1 MKKVIKEE
9 FPYKIT
15 DIRIVKKFLW
25 MPKTLHIKNKTSGPR
40 VKRWFERVE
49 ITQQLQNIHGGW
61 LLQRNNSLW
70 PKYKTV
76 WVDKWWN
83 DISNVKNVKN
93 ERTKS

>member
-49 ITQQLQNIHGGW
+49 ITQQLQNKQDGWQLHG
-61 LLQRNNSLW
+61 NVMEPN
-70 PKYKTV
+70 YKPV
-76 WVDKWWN
+76 WIDKWWN
-83 DISNVKNVKN
+83 DVDIIVQM
-93 ERTKS
+93 

>member
-1 MKKVIKEE
+1 MKSVIKEE

-49 ITQQLQNIHGGW
+49 ITQQLQNKQDGW
-61 LLQRNNSLW
+61 RLYGNVMN
-70 PKYKTV
+70 PTYEKI

-83 DISNVKNVKN
+83 DIDIIVK
-93 ERTKS
+93 T